1 MRLGRVFFPLKKRMR
16 RAVEW
21 ENVLILGLPI
31 ARIFC
36 RKITV
41 NSGI

>member
-1 MRLGRVFFPLKKRMR
+1 MRLGRVFFSLKKRMR

-31 ARIFC
+31 ARIF
-36 RKITV
+36 RTKFAV
-41 NSGI
+41 SFGI